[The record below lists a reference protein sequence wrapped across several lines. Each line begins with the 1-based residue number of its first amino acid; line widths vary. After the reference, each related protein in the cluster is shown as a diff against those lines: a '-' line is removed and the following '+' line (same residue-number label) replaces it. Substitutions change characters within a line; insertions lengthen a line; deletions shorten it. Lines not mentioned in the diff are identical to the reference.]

1 MEGIVI
7 LVKFKYPHIP
17 STVDG
22 ALRLPRPQLGYPVTQ
37 LLHPPPQHFLVL
49 RIGVSF
55 LHQTLLKFSLKVVYV
70 AVNGHTIIEFYRAFL
85 ILFIFYVKG
94 FLLLATTSCHHLYF
108 GLIFPLKKYA
118 FILVLLYSHGSA
130 FAPLAAALSDSPYFP
145 ARFLIEWNYTV
156 IKFKTN
162 LLLLFFFVFF
172 ASFRSR

>member
-22 ALRLPRPQLGYPVTQ
+22 ALRRPQLGYSVTQ

-49 RIGVSF
+49 RIRVSF

-70 AVNGHTIIEFYRAFL
+70 AVNGSTIIEFYRAFL
-85 ILFIFYVKG
+85 ILFIFYVKR

-108 GLIFPLKKYA
+108 GLIFPLKKHA
-118 FILVLLYSHGSA
+118 FILVFFNSRGSA
-130 FAPLAAALSDSPYFP
+130 FAPFAAALSDSPYFP
-145 ARFLIEWNYTV
+145 ARLLIEWNYTL

-162 LLLLFFFVFF
+162 LLFFFVFF